1 MIGSMVRACPR
12 LVAGFARAMLLMLL
26 VWAPVH
32 PRDLI
37 QIQPTTV
44 RQGQIVSVTIAAE
57 QPLVKPTLRFAG
69 RAWPLHRHGTS
80 SATYLATD
88 PRTKAGRYE
97 VTLEA
102 LTAGGAPLRARAVVS
117 VVRVAFPTR
126 TLTFDRQQSILLTPD
141 ASERER
147 RRTEAALRVLR
158 DDQLWVGP
166 FLLPVS
172 GPVSSPYGV
181 LNIYQGQVWGFHG
194 GVDLAVPMGTPVQA
208 ANDGIV
214 RLAEELPL
222 SGIAV
227 LIDHGFGVVSSYLH
241 LSAIRV
247 TAGQQVQKGEIIGN
261 VGTTGLSLGP
271 HLHWGIR
278 VNGVHVDPLP
288 WTH

>member
-12 LVAGFARAMLLMLL
+12 LVAGFARAMLLMPL

-37 QIQPTTV
+37 QIRPTTV
-44 RQGQIVSVTIAAE
+44 RQGQVVSVTIATE

-69 RAWPLHRHGTS
+69 RAWPLHRLGTS

-102 LTAGGAPLRARAVVS
+102 LTAGGAPLRARAVVT

-126 TLTFDRQQSILLTPD
+126 SLTFDRQQSILLTPD
-141 ASERER
+141 AGERER

-181 LNIYQGQVWGFHG
+181 LNIYQGYVWGFHG

-241 LSAIRV
+241 LSATRV

-278 VNGVHVDPLP
+278 VNGVHVDPLS

>member
-1 MIGSMVRACPR
+1 MIGTLVRACLQ
-12 LVAGFARAMLLMLL
+12 LVASFARAMLLMLL

-44 RQGQIVSVTIAAE
+44 RQGQIVTVTIAAE
-57 QPLVKPTLRFAG
+57 KALVRPTLRFAG
-69 RAWPLHRHGTS
+69 RAWPLHRLGTS
-80 SATYLATD
+80 PATYLATD
-88 PRTKAGRYE
+88 PRTKPGRYE

-102 LTAGGAPLRARAVVS
+102 LSAGGVPVRARAVVT

-126 TLTFDRQQSILLTPD
+126 SLTFDQQTSTLLTPE

-147 RRTEAALRVLR
+147 RRTEAALHVLR
-158 DDQLWVGP
+158 DDQLWAGP
-166 FLLPVS
+166 FLLPVN

-181 LNIYQGQVWGFHG
+181 INIYQGQMWGFHG

-227 LIDHGFGVVSSYLH
+227 LIDHGFGVVSTYFH
-241 LSAIRV
+241 MSAVRV
-247 TAGQQVQKGEIIGN
+247 AAGQPVQRGEIIGN

-278 VNGVHVDPLP
+278 VNGVYVDPLP